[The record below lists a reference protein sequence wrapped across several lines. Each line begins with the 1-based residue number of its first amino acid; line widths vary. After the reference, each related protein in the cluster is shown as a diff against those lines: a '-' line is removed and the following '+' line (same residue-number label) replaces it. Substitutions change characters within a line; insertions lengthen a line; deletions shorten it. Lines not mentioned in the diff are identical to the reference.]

1 MAGSGRGVFL
11 LFPQYRKG
19 SLFLIALPFLETT
32 VGILGAPR
40 GSARSWGH
48 GAHVLRS
55 SFLASCTPLHNFRY
69 GIEFESFRRSC
80 AMNAVSPFAI
90 TDNRTLSR
98 YGSIAL
104 GSIATT

>member
-48 GAHVLRS
+48 GTHVLRS

-69 GIEFESFRRSC
+69 GIQKQQSHMKLKGAPPVEEGVL
-80 AMNAVSPFAI
+80 MKVEEAI
-90 TDNRTLSR
+90 QRLS
-98 YGSIAL
+98 
-104 GSIATT
+104 